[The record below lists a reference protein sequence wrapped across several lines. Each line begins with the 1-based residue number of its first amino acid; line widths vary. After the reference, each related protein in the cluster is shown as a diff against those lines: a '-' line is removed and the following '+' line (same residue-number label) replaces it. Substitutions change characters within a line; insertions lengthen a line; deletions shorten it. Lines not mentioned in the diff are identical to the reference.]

1 MERHGFSPLD
11 LDDRASRY
19 PVTIT
24 VRYRP
29 LGEIGWYESKTINIS
44 RSGIL
49 FEASEPVDPEASLE
63 LSFDLPPE
71 MGGTGDGEV
80 TCRGLVVRTM
90 LPPASDSS
98 PMVAAS
104 FADFLCAQK

>member
-1 MERHGFSPLD
+1 MERRGLPPLD

-29 LGEIGWYESKTINIS
+29 LGEIGWCESKTINIS

-49 FEASEPVDPEASLE
+49 FEASEPVDPETSLE
-63 LSFDLPPE
+63 LNFDLPSE
-71 MGGTGDGEV
+71 IGGSGEGEV

-98 PMVAAS
+98 PRVAAS
-104 FADFLCAQK
+104 FADFLFAQK